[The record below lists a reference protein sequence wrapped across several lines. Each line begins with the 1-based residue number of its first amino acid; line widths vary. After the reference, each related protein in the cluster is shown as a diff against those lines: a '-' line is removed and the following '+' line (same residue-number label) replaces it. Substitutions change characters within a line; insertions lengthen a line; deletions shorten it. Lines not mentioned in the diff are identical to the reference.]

1 MSCLS
6 CGSKKQA
13 EFSAEM
19 VIHFVGFK
27 NLDKPG
33 VWLFPAVLVC
43 LDCGFLQSK
52 VPAPELTSLAVGT
65 SETDQV
71 SEGTVDDKPSLR
83 IELGEKL
90 NDGWPRGC

>member
-19 VIHFVGFK
+19 LIRFGGLK

-33 VWLFPAVLVC
+33 VWVFPKLLVC
-43 LDCGFLQSK
+43 LDSGFLQST

-71 SEGTVDDKPSLR
+71 SEGTDGQDTVNKPRSQ
-83 IELGEKL
+83 ENGSHDSK
-90 NDGWPRGC
+90 